1 MTKIIALCGKKQS
14 GKTTLSNFLHG
25 HEMKRHDII
34 ERFLISPQGEL
45 VVNCTFHDENG
56 KEFEELGVL
65 DLQQHTDEFFQYASR
80 RIWPLIR
87 GYNFADSLKEI
98 CVMLFNIPPEC
109 VYGTDEQKNQL
120 QEHLLWENMPGVISQ
135 EQAAYLF
142 DRFESF
148 SHNDAISTDER
159 AAFERSRPTKSGE
172 EFMCFSPH
180 SFSVKN
186 KCWIGYSEVGIF
198 VKDKGPMTAREFM
211 QYLGTD
217 VMRKMYQPIWLEN
230 CFRRI
235 EADKPE
241 IAVIGD
247 CRFLNEIEAV
257 QKRGGK
263 VIRLSRSLY
272 ESAHQSEIDADM
284 YEGFDGFVDTANL
297 DIEQSCDAFLSELIK
312 LGVTQ
317 KIKSVGKFTASI
329 KD

>member
-45 VVNCTFHDENG
+45 VVNCIFHDENG

-120 QEHLLWENMPGVISQ
+120 QEHLLWENMPGVV
-135 EQAAYLF
+135 
-142 DRFESF
+142 DPRFEDKYG
-148 SHNDAISTDER
+148 NLAYDWNLT
-159 AAFERSRPTKSGE
+159 
-172 EFMCFSPH
+172 PH
-180 SFSVKN
+180 TPS
-186 KCWIGYSEVGIF
+186 
-198 VKDKGPMTAREFM
+198 PMTAREFM